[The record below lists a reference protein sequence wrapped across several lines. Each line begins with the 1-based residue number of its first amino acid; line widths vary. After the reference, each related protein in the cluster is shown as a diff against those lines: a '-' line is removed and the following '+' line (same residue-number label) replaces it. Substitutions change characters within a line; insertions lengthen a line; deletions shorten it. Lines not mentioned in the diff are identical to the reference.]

1 MSLMGVGLMMG
12 AGCSVIAS
20 IYLSKGKTVL
30 ARATITQAMLFVT
43 LISVT
48 VGGFI
53 LAFPEETARMLGS
66 SEHLL
71 PLVVDYLVWFSPS
84 LLFELWIA
92 VALFAMRLDGAPKLA
107 MWCSIIAAAVNVVLD
122 WLFIFPLGWGVMGA
136 AFATSLSCLAGAAV
150 AMGYLLF
157 YAQVVAEY
165 DRGDRPQP
173 VSRKGAFMNT
183 NWNDPNFQ
191 GFGGRQSPFGKRPP
205 RPKKEHKAIG
215 TPLSRTLINL
225 AVTLIFAAVYF
236 YVVLPPI
243 NLQAEEFY
251 FFMLLCC
258 AVYCGCAVLTSG
270 FQGSGA
276 KGYFGF
282 VKKQCRIPMIIAVA
296 LVAVAIVGG
305 IVGWQV
311 IRAGSYR
318 DLLTVETGDFATEVE
333 EISYD
338 QIPMLD
344 KDSAEKLGNRKL
356 GELSDMVSQFE
367 VAEEYTQI
375 NYKGR
380 PVRVTPLR
388 YGDWIKWFNNRSEG
402 LPAYLIIDMVTQ
414 NVEVVRLEQGI
425 RYTTAEHFGRNLY
438 RYLQFHY
445 PTYIFDKPAFEID
458 EEGNPYWVCPRIR
471 KTIGLFG
478 GTDID
483 GAVLVNAVT
492 GEHQYY
498 DAKDVP
504 DWVDH
509 VYTADLIVQQYD
521 YHGTYIHGF
530 INSLFGQRDVTVT
543 TDGYNYIAIGDDV
556 YMYTG
561 ITSVV
566 SDQSNI
572 GFILSNQRTKET
584 RFYSVAG
591 AEEYSA
597 MDSARG
603 QVQQMNYTATFP
615 LLLNIADQPSYFM
628 ALKDAAGLV
637 KMYAMV
643 NVSQYQIVATGG
655 SVAECESNYRQM
667 LARYNLIDP
676 ADTEPSASDQGEVT
690 GVIADL
696 RSAVMDGNTWYY
708 LQLSDGT
715 VYYTISAAEAPEAV
729 ILNVGD
735 TVTVKYAEG
744 EGSILQA
751 YSAAK
756 AVPAA

>member
-1 MSLMGVGLMMG
+1 
-12 AGCSVIAS
+12 
-20 IYLSKGKTVL
+20 
-30 ARATITQAMLFVT
+30 
-43 LISVT
+43 
-48 VGGFI
+48 
-53 LAFPEETARMLGS
+53 
-66 SEHLL
+66 
-71 PLVVDYLVWFSPS
+71 
-84 LLFELWIA
+84 
-92 VALFAMRLDGAPKLA
+92 
-107 MWCSIIAAAVNVVLD
+107 
-122 WLFIFPLGWGVMGA
+122 
-136 AFATSLSCLAGAAV
+136 
-150 AMGYLLF
+150 
-157 YAQVVAEY
+157 
-165 DRGDRPQP
+165 
-173 VSRKGAFMNT
+173 MNHS
-183 NWNDPNFQ
+183 WNHDPFQ
-191 GFGGRQSPFGKRPP
+191 GGGPVPH
-205 RPKKEHKAIG
+205 RPKKQRKPIG
-215 TPLSRTLINL
+215 TPLGRTLLNL
-225 AVTLIFAAVYF
+225 AVTLIFGAVYF
-236 YVVLPPI
+236 YIVLPPL
-243 NLQAEEFY
+243 NLHSGEFY
-251 FFMLLCC
+251 VFVLLLC
-258 AVYCGCAVLTSG
+258 AVYCGCAILTSG

-282 VKKQCRIPMIIAVA
+282 VKKQCTVPFVLAAALAVT
-296 LVAVAIVGG
+296 AIVGTA
-305 IVGWQV
+305 VGWEV
-311 IRAGSYR
+311 FRAGSYR
-318 DLLTVETGDFATEVE
+318 DLLTVDNGDFAAEVE

-356 GELSDMVSQFE
+356 GELADMVSQFE
-367 VAEEYTQI
+367 VAGDYTQI

-388 YGDWIKWFNNRSEG
+388 YGDWIKWLNNRSQG
-402 LPAYLIIDMVTQ
+402 LPAYLVIDMVTQ
-414 NVEVVRLEQGI
+414 NVDVVRLDQGI
-425 RYTTAEHFGRNLY
+425 HYTTAEHFGRNLN
-438 RYLQFHY
+438 RYLRFHY
-445 PTYIFDKPAFEID
+445 PTYLFDAPAFEID
-458 EEGNPYWVCPRIR
+458 EDGNPFWVCPRIR

-478 GTDID
+478 GTDIA

-492 GEHQYY
+492 GECTYY
-498 DAKDVP
+498 DAADVP
-504 DWVDH
+504 SWIDH
-509 VYTADLIVQQYD
+509 VYPAELIIQQYD
-521 YHGTYIHGF
+521 YHGTYVNGF

-543 TDGYNYIAIGDDV
+543 TDGYNYLAIGDDV

-566 SDQSNI
+566 SDESNI

-751 YSAAK
+751 YSVAK